1 MSELNFKIKDFN
13 QLSTQDLY
21 AVLQLRSEVFVVEQ
35 DCVYLDLDG
44 KDQLAYHVLGYK
56 DLKLIAY
63 ARVFKPG
70 DYFSKSSI
78 GRIIVKKKYRRF
90 KYGDHLVKNSIEFI
104 EKKFKEKEILISAQ
118 AYLINF
124 YNNLGFV
131 QKGEQYLEDD
141 IPHIKMLKC

>member
-1 MSELNFKIKDFN
+1 
-13 QLSTQDLY
+13 
-21 AVLQLRSEVFVVEQ
+21 
-35 DCVYLDLDG
+35 
-44 KDQLAYHVLGYK
+44 VLGYK

-90 KYGDHLVKNSIEFI
+90 KYGDLLVKNSIDFI
-104 EKKFKEKEILISAQ
+104 EKEFKEKEILISAQ

>member
-1 MSELNFKIKDFN
+1 MY
-13 QLSTQDLY
+13 T
-21 AVLQLRSEVFVVEQ
+21 VLQLRSEVFVVEQ

-44 KDQLAYHVLGYK
+44 KDQIAFHVLGYK
-56 DLKLIAY
+56 DSKLIAY
-63 ARVFKPG
+63 ARIFKQG
-70 DYFSKSSI
+70 DYFLKSSI
-78 GRIIVKKKYRRF
+78 GRIIVKKEYRRF
-90 KYGDHLVKNSIEFI
+90 KYGDHLVQNSIEFI
-104 EKKFKEKEILISAQ
+104 ENKFKEKEILISAQ

>member
-1 MSELNFKIKDFN
+1 MSKLNFKIKDFN

-21 AVLQLRSEVFVVEQ
+21 AILQLRSEVFVVEQ

-78 GRIIVKKKYRRF
+78 GRIIVKKTHRRF

-104 EKKFKEKEILISAQ
+104 VKKFKEKEILISAQ

-124 YNNLGFV
+124 YNNLGFE
-131 QKGEQYLEDD
+131 QKGEQYLEDN
-141 IPHIKMLKC
+141 IPHIKMLKN

>member
-1 MSELNFKIKDFN
+1 MSELNFEIKDFN

-21 AVLQLRSEVFVVEQ
+21 ALLQLRSEVFVVEQ

-56 DLKLIAY
+56 DSILTAY

-90 KYGDHLVKNSIEFI
+90 KYGDLLVKNSIDFI
-104 EKKFKEKEILISAQ
+104 EKEFKEKEILISAQ

>member
-1 MSELNFKIKDFN
+1 MSELNFEIKDFN

-56 DLKLIAY
+56 DSKLISY

-70 DYFSKSSI
+70 DYFLKSSI
-78 GRIIVKKKYRRF
+78 GRIIVKKEYRRF
-90 KYGDHLVKNSIEFI
+90 KYGDHLVQNSIEFI

-131 QKGEQYLEDD
+131 QEGEQYLEDD
-141 IPHIKMLKC
+141 IPHIKMLKS

>member
-1 MSELNFKIKDFN
+1 MSKLNFKIKDFN
-13 QLSTQDLY
+13 QLSTQELY
-21 AVLQLRSEVFVVEQ
+21 SILQLRSEVFVVEQ
-35 DCVYLDLDG
+35 DCVYQDLDG

-56 DLKLIAY
+56 DSILIAY

-78 GRIIVKKKYRRF
+78 GRIIVKKTYRRF

-124 YNNLGFV
+124 YNKLGFE

-141 IPHIKMLKC
+141 IPHIKMLKN

>member
-1 MSELNFKIKDFN
+1 MSELNFKIKNFN

-21 AVLQLRSEVFVVEQ
+21 TVLQLRSEVFVVEQ

-90 KYGDHLVKNSIEFI
+90 KYGDHLVQNSIEFI
-104 EKKFKEKEILISAQ
+104 EKKLKEKEILISAQ

>member
-1 MSELNFKIKDFN
+1 MSELNFEIKDFN

-56 DLKLIAY
+56 DSKLIAY

-78 GRIIVKKKYRRF
+78 GRIIVKKEYRRF

>member
-1 MSELNFKIKDFN
+1 MSELNFEIKDFN

-78 GRIIVKKKYRRF
+78 GRIIVKKEYRRF
-90 KYGDHLVKNSIEFI
+90 KYGDHLVQNSIGFI

>member
-1 MSELNFKIKDFN
+1 MSKLNFKIKDFN
-13 QLSTQDLY
+13 QLSTQELY
-21 AVLQLRSEVFVVEQ
+21 SILQLRSEVFVVEQ
-35 DCVYLDLDG
+35 DCVYQDLDG

-56 DLKLIAY
+56 DSILIAY

-78 GRIIVKKKYRRF
+78 GRIIVKNTHRRF

-124 YNNLGFV
+124 YNNLGFE

-141 IPHIKMLKC
+141 IPHIKMLKN

>member
-1 MSELNFKIKDFN
+1 MSELNFEIKDFN

-21 AVLQLRSEVFVVEQ
+21 AVLQFRSEVFVVEQ

-56 DLKLIAY
+56 DSILIAY

-78 GRIIVKKKYRRF
+78 GRIIVKKTYRRF
-90 KYGDHLVKNSIEFI
+90 KYGDHLVKNSIGFI

-124 YNNLGFV
+124 YNKLGFE

-141 IPHIKMLKC
+141 IPHIKMLKN

>member
-1 MSELNFKIKDFN
+1 MSELNFIIKDFN

-21 AVLQLRSEVFVVEQ
+21 AILQLRSEVFVVEQ

-78 GRIIVKKKYRRF
+78 GRIIVKKEYRRF
-90 KYGDHLVKNSIEFI
+90 KYGDHLVQNSIEFI

-131 QKGEQYLEDD
+131 QKGEQYLEDN

>member
-1 MSELNFKIKDFN
+1 MYKLNFKIKDFN
-13 QLSTQDLY
+13 QLSTQELY
-21 AVLQLRSEVFVVEQ
+21 SILQLRSEVFVVEQ
-35 DCVYLDLDG
+35 NCVYQDLDG

-56 DLKLIAY
+56 DSILIAY
-63 ARVFKPG
+63 SRVFKPG

-78 GRIIVKKKYRRF
+78 GRIIVKKIHRRF

-118 AYLINF
+118 VYLINF
-124 YNNLGFV
+124 YNNLGFE

-141 IPHIKMLKC
+141 IPHIKMLKS

>member
-78 GRIIVKKKYRRF
+78 GRIIVKKTHRRF
-90 KYGDHLVKNSIEFI
+90 KYGDHLVRNSIEFI

-124 YNNLGFV
+124 YNNLGFE

-141 IPHIKMLKC
+141 IPHIKMLKN

>member
-90 KYGDHLVKNSIEFI
+90 KYGDLLVKN
-104 EKKFKEKEILISAQ
+104 
-118 AYLINF
+118 
-124 YNNLGFV
+124 
-131 QKGEQYLEDD
+131 
-141 IPHIKMLKC
+141 

>member
-1 MSELNFKIKDFN
+1 MSKLDFKIKDFN
-13 QLSTQDLY
+13 QLSTQELY
-21 AVLQLRSEVFVVEQ
+21 SILQLRSEVFVVEQ
-35 DCVYLDLDG
+35 DCVYQDLDG

-56 DLKLIAY
+56 DSILIAY

-78 GRIIVKKKYRRF
+78 GRIIVKKTHRRF

>member
-1 MSELNFKIKDFN
+1 MSELNFEIKDFN

-56 DLKLIAY
+56 DSILIAY

-78 GRIIVKKKYRRF
+78 GRIIVKKTHRRF

-124 YNNLGFV
+124 YNNLGFK

-141 IPHIKMLKC
+141 IPHIKMLKN

>member
-78 GRIIVKKKYRRF
+78 IVKKKYRRF
-90 KYGDHLVKNSIEFI
+90 KYGDLLVKNSIDFI
-104 EKKFKEKEILISAQ
+104 EKEFKEKEILISAQ

>member
-78 GRIIVKKKYRRF
+78 GRIIVKKTHRRF

-118 AYLINF
+118 VYLINF

-131 QKGEQYLEDD
+131 QEGEQYLEDD
-141 IPHIKMLKC
+141 IPHIKMLKS

>member
-1 MSELNFKIKDFN
+1 MSKLDFKIKDFN
-13 QLSTQDLY
+13 QLSTQELY
-21 AVLQLRSEVFVVEQ
+21 SILQLRSEVFVVEQ
-35 DCVYLDLDG
+35 NCVYQDLDG

-56 DLKLIAY
+56 DSILTAY
-63 ARVFKPG
+63 TRVFKPG

-78 GRIIVKKKYRRF
+78 GRIIVKKTHRRF

-131 QKGEQYLEDD
+131 QEGEQYLEDD
-141 IPHIKMLKC
+141 IPHIKMLKS

>member
-1 MSELNFKIKDFN
+1 MSKLNFKIKDFN
-13 QLSTQDLY
+13 QLSTQELY
-21 AVLQLRSEVFVVEQ
+21 SILQLRSEVFVVEQ
-35 DCVYLDLDG
+35 DCVYQDLDG

-56 DLKLIAY
+56 DSIIIAY

-78 GRIIVKKKYRRF
+78 GRIIVKKTHRRF

-124 YNNLGFV
+124 YNNLGFK

-141 IPHIKMLKC
+141 IPHIKMLKN

>member
-1 MSELNFKIKDFN
+1 MYKLNFKIKDFN
-13 QLSTQDLY
+13 QLSTQELY
-21 AVLQLRSEVFVVEQ
+21 SILQLRSEVFVVEQ
-35 DCVYLDLDG
+35 NCVYQDLDE

-56 DLKLIAY
+56 DSILIAY
-63 ARVFKPG
+63 SRVFKPG

-78 GRIIVKKKYRRF
+78 GRIIVKKIHRRF

-118 AYLINF
+118 VYLINF
-124 YNNLGFV
+124 YNNLGFE

-141 IPHIKMLKC
+141 IPHIKMLKS

>member
-78 GRIIVKKKYRRF
+78 GRIIVKKTYRRF
-90 KYGDHLVKNSIEFI
+90 KYGDHLVKNSIGFI

-124 YNNLGFV
+124 YNKLGFE

-141 IPHIKMLKC
+141 IPHIKMLKN

>member
-78 GRIIVKKKYRRF
+78 GRIIVKKTHRRF
-90 KYGDHLVKNSIEFI
+90 KYGDHLVKNSI
-104 EKKFKEKEILISAQ
+104 
-118 AYLINF
+118 
-124 YNNLGFV
+124 
-131 QKGEQYLEDD
+131 
-141 IPHIKMLKC
+141 

>member
-1 MSELNFKIKDFN
+1 MVSIFVKSYQELSKLELYKI
-13 QLSTQDLY
+13 
-21 AVLQLRSEVFVVEQ
+21 LRLRAEVFVVEQ

-44 KDQLAYHVLGYK
+44 KDQIAFHVLGYK
-56 DLKLIAY
+56 DSKLIAY
-63 ARVFKPG
+63 ARIFKPG
-70 DYFSKSSI
+70 DYFLKSSI
-78 GRIIVKKKYRRF
+78 GRIIVKKEYRRF
-90 KYGDHLVKNSIEFI
+90 KYGDHLVQNSIEFI
-104 EKKFKEKEILISAQ
+104 ENKFKEKEILISAQ

>member
-1 MSELNFKIKDFN
+1 MSELIFKIKDFN

-35 DCVYLDLDG
+35 DCVYQDLDG

-56 DLKLIAY
+56 DSILIAY

-90 KYGDHLVKNSIEFI
+90 KYGDLLVKNSIDFI
-104 EKKFKEKEILISAQ
+104 EKEFKEKEILISAQ

-124 YNNLGFV
+124 YNNLGFK

-141 IPHIKMLKC
+141 IPHIKMLKN